1 MDILIFS
8 PDGKTAPYET
18 GLAEHLPQARIRGWQ
33 SGDTAPADY
42 LVLWKP
48 NAEVLQPRERLKAIF
63 NLGAGVD
70 GVLGTR
76 GEGAQRLP
84 AGVPLVRLEDA
95 GMADQMAQYVSA
107 AALRYFRR
115 LDVFDDQQTQGQW
128 KFQKPNRLADFPV
141 TVLGYG
147 TLGAHV
153 AKALKAFGFPVRAWS
168 RSQRSEGAS
177 GGGVELHHGSAGFDA
192 CVSGARILVNLLPL
206 TPETVDVLNADLFAK
221 LAQGAY
227 LINVARGAHL
237 VEGDLLAALESGQI
251 AGATLD
257 VFRTEPLPADH
268 PFWRAPRVT
277 VTPHI
282 SALTLRDETVAQIA
296 GKIAALERGEA
307 ITGIVDLARGY

>member
-1 MDILIFS
+1 MDILIYS
-8 PDGKTAPYET
+8 PDGKTAAYET
-18 GLAEHLPQARIRGWQ
+18 GLAQHLPQANIRGWQ
-33 SGDTAPADY
+33 PGDTAPADY

-70 GVLGTR
+70 GVLGMR
-76 GEGAQRLP
+76 GESAHRLP

-115 LDVFDDQQTQGQW
+115 LDEFDAQQAQTQW
-128 KFQKPNRLADFPV
+128 KFQKPNRLSDFPV
-141 TVLGYG
+141 AVLGYG

-153 AKALKAFGFPVRAWS
+153 ARALKTFGFPVRAWS
-168 RSQRSEGAS
+168 RSERHDDS
-177 GGGVELHHGSAGFDA
+177 GVALHHAEAGFDA
-192 CVSGARILVNLLPL
+192 CVRGARILVNLLPL
-206 TPETVDVLNADLFAK
+206 TPQTVDVLNAALFAK
-221 LAQGAY
+221 LARGAF

-237 VEGDLLAALESGQI
+237 VDDDLLAALESGQI

-257 VFRTEPLPADH
+257 VFRNEPLPDDH
-268 PFWRAPRVT
+268 PFWRTPRIT

-282 SALTLRDETVAQIA
+282 SALTLRDETVEQIA
-296 GKIAALERGEA
+296 GKIAALTRGEA
-307 ITGIVDLARGY
+307 ITGIVDLTRGY

>member
-8 PDGKTAPYET
+8 PDGKTAAYET
-18 GLAEHLPQARIRGWQ
+18 GLAEHLPQANIRGWQ
-33 SGDTAPADY
+33 PGDTAPADY
-42 LVLWKP
+42 IVLWKP

-63 NLGAGVD
+63 NMGAGVD
-70 GVLGTR
+70 GVLGAH
-76 GEGAQRLP
+76 GESAHRLP
-84 AGVPLVRLEDA
+84 PGVPLVRLEDA

-115 LDVFDDQQTQGQW
+115 LDDFQIQQTEGQW

-141 TVLGYG
+141 AVLGYG

-153 AKALKAFGFPVRAWS
+153 AKALKTFGFPVRAWS
-168 RSQRSEGAS
+168 RSERHDDTGITLYHGA
-177 GGGVELHHGSAGFDA
+177 HGDLGFDA

-206 TPETVDVLNADLFAK
+206 TPQTVDVLNADLFAK

-237 VEGDLLAALESGQI
+237 VDDDLLAALDCGQI

-257 VFRTEPLPADH
+257 VFRTEPLPAEH
-268 PFWRAPRVT
+268 PFWRAPKVT

-296 GKIAALERGEA
+296 GKIAAMSRGEA
-307 ITGIVDLARGY
+307 ITGIVDLTRGY

>member
-1 MDILIFS
+1 MDILIYS
-8 PDGKTAPYET
+8 PDGKTAQYET
-18 GLAEHLPQARIRGWQ
+18 GLAQHLPEAAIRAWQ
-33 SGDTAPADY
+33 PGDTAPADY

-70 GVLGTR
+70 GVLGAR
-76 GEGAQRLP
+76 GEDAKRLP
-84 AGVPLVRLEDA
+84 EGVPLVRLEDA

-115 LDVFDDQQTQGQW
+115 LNDFDAQQAQGQW
-128 KFQKPNRLADFPV
+128 KFQKPNRLSDFPV
-141 TVLGYG
+141 AVLGYG

-153 AKALKAFGFPVRAWS
+153 ARTLKMLGFPVRAWS
-168 RSQRSEGAS
+168 RSERRDDS
-177 GGGVELHHGSAGFDA
+177 GVALYHGDAGFDA

-206 TPETVDVLNADLFAK
+206 TPQTVDVLNTNLFAK
-221 LAQGAY
+221 LAHGAF

-237 VEGDLLAALESGQI
+237 VDDDLLAALDSGLL

-268 PFWRAPRVT
+268 PFWRAPGVSI
-277 VTPHI
+277 TPHI
-282 SALTLRDETVAQIA
+282 SAVTLRDETVAQIA
-296 GKIAALERGEA
+296 GKIAAMARGEA
-307 ITGIVDLARGY
+307 ITGIVDLTRGY

>member
-8 PDGKTAPYET
+8 PDGKTAPYEA
-18 GLAEHLPQARIRGWQ
+18 GLAEHLPHAHIRGWQ
-33 SGDTAPADY
+33 AGDDGAADY

-76 GEGAQRLP
+76 GEGAERLP

-115 LDVFDDQQTQGQW
+115 LDEFDTQQAQAQW
-128 KFQKPNRLADFPV
+128 KFLKPNRLSDFPIA
-141 TVLGYG
+141 VLGYG

-153 AKALKAFGFPVRAWS
+153 ARALKSFGFPVRAWS
-168 RSQRSEGAS
+168 RGERHDDS
-177 GGGVELHHGSAGFDA
+177 GIDLHHGEAGFEA

-206 TPETVDVLNADLFAK
+206 TPQTVDVLNARLFAK
-221 LAQGAY
+221 LAPGAF

-237 VEGDLLAALESGQI
+237 VEDDLLAALQSGQI

-257 VFRTEPLPADH
+257 VFRTEPLPAEH
-268 PFWRAPRVT
+268 PFWHTPRIT
-277 VTPHI
+277 ITPHI

-296 GKIAALERGEA
+296 GKIAALERGET

>member
-8 PDGKTAPYET
+8 PDGKTAAYEA
-18 GLAEHLPQARIRGWQ
+18 GLAEHLPQAGIRGWQ
-33 SGDTAPADY
+33 PGDAAPADY

-70 GVLGTR
+70 GVLGTH
-76 GEGAQRLP
+76 GEDAHRLP

-115 LDVFDDQQTQGQW
+115 LDEFDAQQTRGQW

-141 TVLGYG
+141 AVLGYG

-153 AKALKAFGFPVRAWS
+153 AQALKAFGFPVRAWT
-168 RSQRSEGAS
+168 RSQRSDDS
-177 GGGVELHHGSAGFDA
+177 GIELHHGDAGFDA

-206 TPETVDVLNADLFAK
+206 TPQTVDVLNAKLFAK
-221 LAQGAY
+221 LAQGAF

-237 VEGDLLAALESGQI
+237 VEDDLLAALDSGQI
-251 AGATLD
+251 AAATLD

-268 PFWRAPRVT
+268 PFWHAPRLT
-277 VTPHI
+277 LTPHI

-307 ITGIVDLARGY
+307 ITGIVDPARGY

>member
-18 GLAEHLPQARIRGWQ
+18 GLAEHLPHANIRAWQ
-33 SGDTAPADY
+33 PGDSAPADY

-63 NLGAGVD
+63 NMGAGVD

-76 GEGAQRLP
+76 GEGAARLP

-115 LDVFDDQQTQGQW
+115 LDEFGAQQTQDQW
-128 KFQKPNRLADFPV
+128 KFLKPNRLADFPV
-141 TVLGYG
+141 AVLGYG

-153 AKALKAFGFPVRAWS
+153 AKALASFGFPVRAWS
-168 RSQRSEGAS
+168 RSQRSDES
-177 GGGVELHHGSAGFDA
+177 GIALYHGDTGFDA
-192 CVSGARILVNLLPL
+192 CVTGARILVNLLPL
-206 TPETVDVLNADLFAK
+206 TPQTVDVLNAKLFAK
-221 LAQGAY
+221 LALSAF

-237 VEGDLLAALESGQI
+237 VDADLLAALDSGQV

-277 VTPHI
+277 ITPHI

-296 GKIAALERGEA
+296 GKIAALARGET
-307 ITGIVDLARGY
+307 ITGIVDLTRGY

>member
-8 PDGKTAPYET
+8 PDGKTAAYET
-18 GLAEHLPQARIRGWQ
+18 GLAEHLPQASIRGWQ
-33 SGDTAPADY
+33 PGDTAPADY
-42 LVLWKP
+42 IVLWKP

-70 GVLGTR
+70 GVLGAH
-76 GEGAQRLP
+76 GESAHRLP
-84 AGVPLVRLEDA
+84 PGVPLVRLEDA

-115 LDVFDDQQTQGQW
+115 LDDFQTQQIEGQW

-141 TVLGYG
+141 AVLGYG

-153 AKALKAFGFPVRAWS
+153 AKALKTFGFPVRAWS
-168 RSQRSEGAS
+168 RSERQDDTGIN
-177 GGGVELHHGSAGFDA
+177 LYHGDAGFDA

-206 TPETVDVLNADLFAK
+206 TPQTVDVLNAGLFAK

-237 VEGDLLAALESGQI
+237 VDDDLLAALDSGQI

-257 VFRTEPLPADH
+257 VFRTEPLPAEH
-268 PFWRAPRVT
+268 PFWRAPKVT

-296 GKIAALERGEA
+296 GKIAAMSRGEA
-307 ITGIVDLARGY
+307 ITGIVDLTRGY

>member
-1 MDILIFS
+1 MDILIYS
-8 PDGKTAPYET
+8 PDGKTAAYET
-18 GLAEHLPQARIRGWQ
+18 GLAEHLPQANIRGWQ
-33 SGDTAPADY
+33 PGDTAPADY

-76 GEGAQRLP
+76 GEGAHRLP

-115 LDVFDDQQTQGQW
+115 LDDFDAQQAQAQW
-128 KFQKPNRLADFPV
+128 KFQKPNRLSDFPIA
-141 TVLGYG
+141 VLGYG

-153 AKALKAFGFPVRAWS
+153 AKALKTFGFPVRAWS
-168 RSQRSEGAS
+168 RSERQDDS
-177 GGGVELHHGSAGFDA
+177 GVALYHGDAGFDA
-192 CVSGARILVNLLPL
+192 CVGGARILVNLLPL
-206 TPETVDVLNADLFAK
+206 TPQTVDVLNANLFAK
-221 LAQGAY
+221 LAQGAF

-237 VEGDLLAALESGQI
+237 VEADLLVALESGQI

-268 PFWRAPRVT
+268 PFWHAPRVT

-296 GKIAALERGEA
+296 GKIAALARGEA

>member
-18 GLAEHLPQARIRGWQ
+18 GIAEHLPHANIRSWQ
-33 SGDTAPADY
+33 PGDSAPADY

-63 NLGAGVD
+63 NMGAGVD

-76 GEGAQRLP
+76 GEGAERLP

-115 LDVFDDQQTQGQW
+115 LDEFGAQQTQDQW
-128 KFQKPNRLADFPV
+128 KFLKPNRLSDFPIA
-141 TVLGYG
+141 VLGYG

-153 AKALKAFGFPVRAWS
+153 AKALASFGFPVRAWS
-168 RSQRSEGAS
+168 RSQRSDES
-177 GGGVELHHGSAGFDA
+177 GVALYHGDAGFDA

-206 TPETVDVLNADLFAK
+206 TPQTVDVLNANLFAK
-221 LAQGAY
+221 LAFGAF

-237 VEGDLLAALESGQI
+237 VDADLLAALDSGQI

-268 PFWRAPRVT
+268 PFWHAPRVT

-296 GKIAALERGEA
+296 GKIAALERGET
-307 ITGIVDLARGY
+307 ITGIVDLTRGY

>member
-1 MDILIFS
+1 MDILIYS
-8 PDGKTAPYET
+8 PDGKTAAYET
-18 GLAEHLPQARIRGWQ
+18 GLAEHLPRANIRGWRP
-33 SGDTAPADY
+33 GDTAPADY

-63 NLGAGVD
+63 NMGAGVD
-70 GVLGTR
+70 GVLGSR
-76 GEGAQRLP
+76 GEDAHRLP

-107 AALRYFRR
+107 AALRYLRR
-115 LDVFDDQQTQGQW
+115 LDAFDAQQAQTQW

-141 TVLGYG
+141 AVLGYG

-153 AKALKAFGFPVRAWS
+153 ARALKTFGFPVRAWS
-168 RSQRSEGAS
+168 RSERHDDS
-177 GGGVELHHGSAGFDA
+177 GVELHHGETGFDT
-192 CVSGARILVNLLPL
+192 CVRGARILVNLLPL
-206 TPETVDVLNADLFAK
+206 TPQTVDVLNTGLFAK

-237 VEGDLLAALESGQI
+237 VDDDLLAALESGQI

-257 VFRTEPLPADH
+257 VFRTEPLPAEH
-268 PFWRAPRVT
+268 PFWRTPGVT

-296 GKIAALERGEA
+296 GKIAALARGET
-307 ITGIVDLARGY
+307 ITGIVDLTRGY

>member
-1 MDILIFS
+1 MDILIYS
-8 PDGKTAPYET
+8 PDGKTAAYET
-18 GLAEHLPQARIRGWQ
+18 GLAEHLPQANIRGWQ
-33 SGDTAPADY
+33 PGDTAPADY

-48 NAEVLQPRERLKAIF
+48 NAEVLQPREGLKAIF

-70 GVLGTR
+70 GVLGPH
-76 GEGAQRLP
+76 GDGVQRLP

-107 AALRYFRR
+107 ATLRYFRR
-115 LDVFDDQQTQGQW
+115 LDEFEAQQAQRQW

-141 TVLGYG
+141 AVLGYG

-153 AKALKAFGFPVRAWS
+153 ARALKTFGFAVRAWS
-168 RSQRSEGAS
+168 RSERHDDS
-177 GGGVELHHGSAGFDA
+177 GIALHHGEAGFDA
-192 CVSGARILVNLLPL
+192 CVSGARVLVNLLPL
-206 TPETVDVLNADLFAK
+206 TPQTVDILDANLFAR
-221 LAQGAY
+221 LAHGAF

-237 VEGDLLAALESGQI
+237 VEADLLTALDSGQI

-257 VFRTEPLPADH
+257 VFRTEPLPPDH
-268 PFWRAPRVT
+268 PFWRAPRVSI
-277 VTPHI
+277 TPHI

-296 GKIAALERGEA
+296 GKIAALARGEA

>member
-18 GLAEHLPQARIRGWQ
+18 GIAEHLPHANIRSWQ
-33 SGDTAPADY
+33 PGDSAPADY

-63 NLGAGVD
+63 NMGAGVD

-76 GEGAQRLP
+76 GEGAERLP

-115 LDVFDDQQTQGQW
+115 LDEFGAQQTQDQW
-128 KFQKPNRLADFPV
+128 KFLKPNRLSDFPIA
-141 TVLGYG
+141 VLGYG

-153 AKALKAFGFPVRAWS
+153 AKALASFGFPVRAWS
-168 RSQRSEGAS
+168 RSQRSDES
-177 GGGVELHHGSAGFDA
+177 GVALHHGDAGFDA

-206 TPETVDVLNADLFAK
+206 TPQTVDVLNANLFAK
-221 LAQGAY
+221 LAFGAF

-237 VEGDLLAALESGQI
+237 VDADLLTALDSGQI

-268 PFWRAPRVT
+268 PFWHAPRVT

-296 GKIAALERGEA
+296 GKIAALERGET
-307 ITGIVDLARGY
+307 ITGIVDLTRGY

>member
-8 PDGKTAPYET
+8 PDGKTAAYET
-18 GLAEHLPQARIRGWQ
+18 GLAEHLPQASIRGWQ
-33 SGDTAPADY
+33 PGDTAPADY
-42 LVLWKP
+42 IVLWKP

-63 NLGAGVD
+63 NMGAGVD
-70 GVLGTR
+70 GVLGAH
-76 GEGAQRLP
+76 GESAHRLP
-84 AGVPLVRLEDA
+84 PGVPLVRLEDA

-115 LDVFDDQQTQGQW
+115 LDDFQTQQTEGQW

-141 TVLGYG
+141 AVLGYG
-147 TLGAHV
+147 TLGAHA
-153 AKALKAFGFPVRAWS
+153 AKALKTFGFPVRAWS
-168 RSQRSEGAS
+168 RSERQDDTGIT
-177 GGGVELHHGSAGFDA
+177 LYHGDAGFDA

-206 TPETVDVLNADLFAK
+206 TPQTVDVLNADLFAK

-237 VEGDLLAALESGQI
+237 VDDDLLAALDSGQI

-257 VFRTEPLPADH
+257 VFRTEPLPAEH
-268 PFWRAPRVT
+268 PFWRAPKVT

-296 GKIAALERGEA
+296 GKIAAMSRGEA
-307 ITGIVDLARGY
+307 ITGIVDLTRGY

>member
-8 PDGKTAPYET
+8 PDGKTAAYET
-18 GLAEHLPQARIRGWQ
+18 GLAEHLPHARIRGWQ
-33 SGDTAPADY
+33 PGDSAAADY

-48 NAEVLQPRERLKAIF
+48 NAEVLRPRERLKAIF

-70 GVLGTR
+70 GVLGTQ

-115 LDVFDDQQTQGQW
+115 LDEFDAQQSQAQW
-128 KFQKPNRLADFPV
+128 KFLKPNRLSDFPV
-141 TVLGYG
+141 AVLGYG
-147 TLGAHV
+147 TLGSHV
-153 AKALKAFGFPVRAWS
+153 ARALKSFGFPVRAWS
-168 RSQRSEGAS
+168 RSERRDDS
-177 GGGVELHHGSAGFDA
+177 GIALYHGDAGFEA

-206 TPETVDVLNADLFAK
+206 TPHTLDVLNARLFAK
-221 LAQGAY
+221 LAPGAF

-237 VEGDLLAALESGQI
+237 VEEDLLAALQSGQI

-257 VFRTEPLPADH
+257 VFRTEPLPAGH
-268 PFWRAPRVT
+268 PFWHTPGIT

-296 GKIAALERGEA
+296 GKIAALERGET
-307 ITGIVDLARGY
+307 ITGVVDLARGY

>member
-1 MDILIFS
+1 MDILVFS
-8 PDGKTAPYET
+8 PDGKTAAYET
-18 GLAEHLPQARIRGWQ
+18 GLAEHLPEATIRAWQ
-33 SGDTAPADY
+33 PGDSAPADY
-42 LVLWKP
+42 VVLWKP

-63 NLGAGVD
+63 NMGAGVD

-76 GEGAQRLP
+76 GEGADRLP
-84 AGVPLVRLEDA
+84 PGVPLVRLEDA

-115 LDVFDDQQTQGQW
+115 LDEFDAQQTRTQW
-128 KFQKPNRLADFPV
+128 KFQKPNRIADFPV
-141 TVLGYG
+141 AVLGYG

-153 AKALKAFGFPVRAWS
+153 ARALHRFGFPVRAWS
-168 RSQRSEGAS
+168 RSPRNDDS
-177 GGGVELHHGSAGFDA
+177 GIVLHHGEAGFDA

-206 TPETVDVLNADLFAK
+206 TPQTVDVLNAALFAK
-221 LAQGAY
+221 LAQGAF

-237 VEGDLLAALESGQI
+237 VDADLLAAMESGQV

-268 PFWRAPRVT
+268 PFWHTPRVT
-277 VTPHI
+277 ITPHI
-282 SALTLRDETVAQIA
+282 SAMTLRDETVEQIA

-307 ITGIVDLARGY
+307 ITGIVDLTRGY

>member
-18 GLAEHLPQARIRGWQ
+18 GLAGHLPQASIRSWQ
-33 SGDTAPADY
+33 PGDSAPADY

-63 NLGAGVD
+63 NMGAGVD

-115 LDVFDDQQTQGQW
+115 LDVFHDQQAQAQW

-141 TVLGYG
+141 AVLGYG

-153 AKALKAFGFPVRAWS
+153 AKTLKMFGFPVRAWS
-168 RSQRSEGAS
+168 RSQRSEGSDS
-177 GGGVELHHGSAGFDA
+177 GGVALYHGAAGFDA

-206 TPETVDVLNADLFAK
+206 TPETVDVLNASLFAK
-221 LAQGAY
+221 LAQGAF

-237 VEGDLLAALESGQI
+237 VEADLLAALESAQI

-268 PFWRAPRVT
+268 PFWREPRIT

-307 ITGIVDLARGY
+307 ITGIVDLTRGY

>member
-8 PDGKTAPYET
+8 PDGKTAAYET
-18 GLAEHLPQARIRGWQ
+18 GLAEHLPQASIRGWQ
-33 SGDTAPADY
+33 PGDTAPADY
-42 LVLWKP
+42 IVLWKP

-70 GVLGTR
+70 GVLGAH
-76 GEGAQRLP
+76 GESAHRLP
-84 AGVPLVRLEDA
+84 PGVPLVRLEDA

-115 LDVFDDQQTQGQW
+115 LDDFQTQQIEGQW

-141 TVLGYG
+141 AVLGYG

-153 AKALKAFGFPVRAWS
+153 AKALKTFGFPVRAWS
-168 RSQRSEGAS
+168 RSERQDDTGIN
-177 GGGVELHHGSAGFDA
+177 LYHGDAGFDA

-206 TPETVDVLNADLFAK
+206 TPQTVDVLNADLFAK

-237 VEGDLLAALESGQI
+237 VDDDLLAALDSGQI

-257 VFRTEPLPADH
+257 VFRTEPLPAEH
-268 PFWRAPRVT
+268 PFWRAPKVT

-296 GKIAALERGEA
+296 GKIAAMSRGEA
-307 ITGIVDLARGY
+307 ITGIVDLTRGY

>member
-1 MDILIFS
+1 MDILIYS
-8 PDGKTAPYET
+8 PDGKTAQYET
-18 GLAEHLPQARIRGWQ
+18 SLAEHLREANIRGWQ
-33 SGDTAPADY
+33 PGDTAPADY

-48 NAEVLQPRERLKAIF
+48 NAEVLLPRARLKAIF

-76 GEGAQRLP
+76 GEGAHHLP

-115 LDVFDDQQTQGQW
+115 LDVFDAQQAQGQW

-141 TVLGYG
+141 AVLGYG

-153 AKALKAFGFPVRAWS
+153 AKALKAFGFPVRAWR
-168 RSQRSEGAS
+168 RSQRGEGMHDS
-177 GGGVELHHGSAGFDA
+177 GIELHHGDAGFDA

-206 TPETVDVLNADLFAK
+206 TPQTENVLNAHLFAK
-221 LAQGAY
+221 LAQGAF

-237 VEGDLLAALESGQI
+237 VEDNLLAALDSGQI

-277 VTPHI
+277 ITPHI

-307 ITGIVDLARGY
+307 ITGIVDPTRGY

>member
-8 PDGKTAPYET
+8 PDGKTAAYET
-18 GLAEHLPQARIRGWQ
+18 GLAEHLPQASIRGWQ
-33 SGDTAPADY
+33 PGDTAPADY
-42 LVLWKP
+42 IVLWKP

-70 GVLGTR
+70 GVLGAH
-76 GEGAQRLP
+76 GESAHRLP
-84 AGVPLVRLEDA
+84 PGVPLVRLEDA

-115 LDVFDDQQTQGQW
+115 LDDFQTQQIEGQW

-141 TVLGYG
+141 AVLGYG

-168 RSQRSEGAS
+168 RSERQDDTGIN
-177 GGGVELHHGSAGFDA
+177 LYHGDAGFDA

-206 TPETVDVLNADLFAK
+206 TPQTVDVLNADLFAK

-237 VEGDLLAALESGQI
+237 VDDDLLAALDSGQI

-257 VFRTEPLPADH
+257 VFRTEPLPAEH
-268 PFWRAPRVT
+268 PFWRAPKVT

-296 GKIAALERGEA
+296 GKIAAMSRGEA
-307 ITGIVDLARGY
+307 ITGIVDLTRGY

>member
-1 MDILIFS
+1 MDILIYS
-8 PDGKTAPYET
+8 PDGKTTPYET
-18 GLAEHLPQARIRGWQ
+18 GLAEHLPKANIRGWQ
-33 SGDTAPADY
+33 PGDAAPADF

-70 GVLGTR
+70 GVLGAR
-76 GEGAQRLP
+76 GEDARRLP

-115 LDVFDDQQTQGQW
+115 LDEFDAQQAEGQW
-128 KFQKPNRLADFPV
+128 KFKKPNRLSDFPIA
-141 TVLGYG
+141 VLGYG

-153 AKALKAFGFPVRAWS
+153 ARALKAFGFPVRAWS
-168 RSQRSEGAS
+168 RSERHDDS
-177 GGGVELHHGSAGFDA
+177 GIALYHGHHGDKGFDA

-206 TPETVDVLNADLFAK
+206 TPQTVDVLNADLFAK
-221 LAQGAY
+221 LAQGAF

-237 VEGDLLAALESGQI
+237 VDADLLAALESGQI

-268 PFWRAPRVT
+268 PFWRTPRVT

-296 GKIAALERGEA
+296 GKIAAMARGEA

>member
-18 GLAEHLPQARIRGWQ
+18 GIAEHLPHANIRSWQ
-33 SGDTAPADY
+33 PGDSAPADY

-63 NLGAGVD
+63 NMGAGVD

-76 GEGAQRLP
+76 GEGAERLP

-115 LDVFDDQQTQGQW
+115 LDEFGAQQTQDQW
-128 KFQKPNRLADFPV
+128 KFLKPNRLSDFPIA
-141 TVLGYG
+141 VLGYG

-153 AKALKAFGFPVRAWS
+153 AKALTSFGFPVRAWS
-168 RSQRSEGAS
+168 RSQRSDES
-177 GGGVELHHGSAGFDA
+177 GVVLYHGDAGFDA

-206 TPETVDVLNADLFAK
+206 TPQTVDVLNANLFAK
-221 LAQGAY
+221 LAFGAF

-237 VEGDLLAALESGQI
+237 VDADLLAALDSGQI

-268 PFWRAPRVT
+268 PFWHAPRVT

-296 GKIAALERGEA
+296 GKIAALERGET
-307 ITGIVDLARGY
+307 ITGIVDLTRGY

>member
-1 MDILIFS
+1 MDILVFS
-8 PDGKTAPYET
+8 PDGKTAAYET
-18 GLAEHLPQARIRGWQ
+18 GLAEHLPEATIRAWQ
-33 SGDTAPADY
+33 PGDSAPADY
-42 LVLWKP
+42 VVLWKP

-63 NLGAGVD
+63 NMGAGVD

-76 GEGAQRLP
+76 GEGADRLP
-84 AGVPLVRLEDA
+84 PGVPLVRLEDA

-115 LDVFDDQQTQGQW
+115 LDEFDAQQARTQW
-128 KFQKPNRLADFPV
+128 KFQKPNRIADFPV
-141 TVLGYG
+141 AVLGYG

-153 AKALKAFGFPVRAWS
+153 ARALHSFGFPVRAWS
-168 RSQRSEGAS
+168 RSPRNDDS
-177 GGGVELHHGSAGFDA
+177 GIVLHHGEAGFDA

-206 TPETVDVLNADLFAK
+206 TPQTVDVLNAALFAK
-221 LAQGAY
+221 LAQGAF

-237 VEGDLLAALESGQI
+237 VDADLLAAMESGQV

-268 PFWRAPRVT
+268 PFWHTPRVT
-277 VTPHI
+277 ITPHI
-282 SALTLRDETVAQIA
+282 SAMTLRDETVEQIA

-307 ITGIVDLARGY
+307 ITGIVDLTRGY

>member
-8 PDGKTAPYET
+8 PDGKTAPYEA
-18 GLAEHLPQARIRGWQ
+18 GIAEHLPHANIRSWQ
-33 SGDTAPADY
+33 PGDSAPADY

-48 NAEVLQPRERLKAIF
+48 NAEVLQPRANLKAIF
-63 NLGAGVD
+63 NMGAGVD

-76 GEGAQRLP
+76 GEGADRLP

-115 LDVFDDQQTQGQW
+115 LDEFDAFQAQGQW
-128 KFQKPNRLADFPV
+128 KFLKPNRLADFPV
-141 TVLGYG
+141 AVLGYG

-153 AKALKAFGFPVRAWS
+153 AKALASFGFPVRAWS
-168 RSQRSEGAS
+168 RSQRDDD
-177 GGGVELHHGSAGFDA
+177 GGITLHHGDAGFDA

-206 TPETVDVLNADLFAK
+206 TPQTVDVLNASLFAK
-221 LAQGAY
+221 LATGAF

-237 VEGDLLAALESGQI
+237 VDDDLLAALDSGQI

-257 VFRTEPLPADH
+257 VFRTEPLPAEH

-296 GKIAALERGEA
+296 GKIAALERGET
-307 ITGIVDLARGY
+307 ITGIVDLTRGY